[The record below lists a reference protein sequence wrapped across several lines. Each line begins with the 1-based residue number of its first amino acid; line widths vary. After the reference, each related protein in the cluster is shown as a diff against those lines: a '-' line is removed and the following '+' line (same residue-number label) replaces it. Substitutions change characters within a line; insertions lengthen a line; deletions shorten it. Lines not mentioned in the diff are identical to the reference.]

1 MINERYA
8 LPDFYRDGFYDE
20 IVFFDA
26 QAYDTGTTV
35 QWLLLIEDEV
45 ADTIVDLPA
54 VIVLNG
60 LKGMGMMTD
69 QDISTCQ
76 DELMS
81 L

>member
-8 LPDFYRDGFYDE
+8 LSNLYRDGFYDE

-26 QAYDTGTTV
+26 QAYNTGMTV
-35 QWLLLIEDEV
+35 QRLLLIEDEV

-60 LKGMGMMTD
+60 LKGMCMMTD
-69 QDISTCQ
+69 
-76 DELMS
+76 
-81 L
+81 

>member
-1 MINERYA
+1 
-8 LPDFYRDGFYDE
+8 
-20 IVFFDA
+20 
-26 QAYDTGTTV
+26 
-35 QWLLLIEDEV
+35 LLIEDEV